1 MFMDK
6 LLVVIPTYN
15 EKENIVKLIPEILKL
30 NLCVLIVDDNSPDKT
45 ADTVNNFFKNNKNV
59 NVLKRKQKLGLG
71 SAYRDGFN
79 WGIKNNFNYLVEMDA
94 DFSHQVNDLKKMIEN
109 KSENRLVIG
118 SRYIPGGEIVGWSKR
133 RELLSKFAN
142 KFVKFLT
149 SSRVNDSTSGFRI
162 YSKQVL
168 EKIDY
173 SKTTSNGYSFQ
184 IEMTLIA
191 VDKGVDVVE
200 VPITF
205 FEREI
210 GKSKMN
216 YKIIL
221 EALKYLLFLKF
232 KKWFFLK

>member
-1 MFMDK
+1 MSNV
-6 LLVVIPTYN
+6 LVVIPTFN
-15 EKENIVKLIPEILKL
+15 EKDNIVKLISQILEL
-30 NLCVLIVDDNSPDKT
+30 DLSVLVVDDNSPDHT
-45 ADTVNNFFKNNKNV
+45 ADIVDNFYLNNNNV
-59 NVLKRKQKLGLG
+59 NILKRKQKLGLG

-94 DFSHQVNDLKKMIEN
+94 DFSHQVNDLKKMIGN

-142 KFVKFLT
+142 KFVKFL
-149 SSRVNDSTSGFRI
+149 SSSKVNDSTSGFRI

-191 VDKGVDVVE
+191 IDKEVDVIE

-205 FEREI
+205 LEREI

-221 EALKYLLFLKF
+221 EALKYLIFLKF
-232 KKWFFLK
+232 KKWFILK

>member
-15 EKENIVKLIPEILKL
+15 EKENIVKLISEILKL
-30 NLCVLIVDDNSPDKT
+30 KLSILIVDDNSPDQT
-45 ADTVNNFFKNNKNV
+45 ANTVNNFFKNNKSV

-149 SSRVNDSTSGFRI
+149 SSKVNDSTSGFRI

-191 VDKGVDVVE
+191 VDKGVDVIE

-205 FEREI
+205 LEREI

-221 EALKYLLFLKF
+221 EALKYLIFLKF
-232 KKWFFLK
+232 KK

>member
-1 MFMDK
+1 MSNV
-6 LLVVIPTYN
+6 LVVIPTFN
-15 EKENIVKLIPEILKL
+15 EKDNIVKLISQILEL
-30 NLCVLIVDDNSPDKT
+30 DLSVLVVDDNSPDHT
-45 ADTVNNFFKNNKNV
+45 ADIVDNFYLNNNNV
-59 NVLKRKQKLGLG
+59 NILKRKQKLGLG

-94 DFSHQVNDLKKMIEN
+94 DFSHQVNDLKKMIGN

-149 SSRVNDSTSGFRI
+149 SSKVNDSTSGFRI

-191 VDKGVDVVE
+191 VDKGIDVIE

-205 FEREI
+205 LEREI

-221 EALKYLLFLKF
+221 EALKYLIFLKF
-232 KKWFFLK
+232 KKWFILK

>member
-15 EKENIVKLIPEILKL
+15 EKENIVKLITEILKL
-30 NLCVLIVDDNSPDKT
+30 DLCVLIVDDNAPDQT

-79 WGIKNNFNYLVEMDA
+79 WGIKNDFNYLVEMDA

-109 KSENRLVIG
+109 KSENCLVIG

-149 SSRVNDSTSGFRI
+149 SSKVNDSTSGFRI

-232 KKWFFLK
+232 KK

>member
-1 MFMDK
+1 M
-6 LLVVIPTYN
+6 IQ
-15 EKENIVKLIPEILKL
+15 
-30 NLCVLIVDDNSPDKT
+30 T

-79 WGIKNNFNYLVEMDA
+79 WGIKNDFNYLVEMDA

-118 SRYIPGGEIVGWSKR
+118 SRYIPDGEIVGWSKR

-149 SSRVNDSTSGFRI
+149 SSKVNDSTSGFRI

-191 VDKGVDVVE
+191 VDKGVDVIE

-205 FEREI
+205 LEREI

-232 KKWFFLK
+232 KK

>member
-15 EKENIVKLIPEILKL
+15 EKENIVKLISEILKL
-30 NLCVLIVDDNSPDKT
+30 KLSILIVDDNSPDQT

-109 KSENRLVIG
+109 KAENRLVIG
-118 SRYIPGGEIVGWSKR
+118 SRYIPDGEIVGWSKR

-149 SSRVNDSTSGFRI
+149 SSKVNDSTSGFRI

-191 VDKGVDVVE
+191 VDKGVDVIE

-205 FEREI
+205 LEREI

-221 EALKYLLFLKF
+221 EALKYLIVLKF
-232 KKWFFLK
+232 KK

>member
-1 MFMDK
+1 MSNV
-6 LLVVIPTYN
+6 LVVIPTFN
-15 EKENIVKLIPEILKL
+15 EKDNIVKLISQILEL
-30 NLCVLIVDDNSPDKT
+30 DLSVLVVDDNSPDHT
-45 ADTVNNFFKNNKNV
+45 ADIVDNFYLNNNNV
-59 NVLKRKQKLGLG
+59 NILKRKQKLGLG

-94 DFSHQVNDLKKMIEN
+94 DFSHQVNDLKKMIGN

-149 SSRVNDSTSGFRI
+149 SSKVNDSTSGFRI

-191 VDKGVDVVE
+191 VDKGIDVIE

-205 FEREI
+205 LEIEI

-221 EALKYLLFLKF
+221 EALKYLIVLKF
-232 KKWFFLK
+232 KK

>member
-149 SSRVNDSTSGFRI
+149 SSKVNDSTSGFRI

-191 VDKGVDVVE
+191 VDKGIDVIE

-205 FEREI
+205 LEREI

-221 EALKYLLFLKF
+221 EALKYLIVLKF
-232 KKWFFLK
+232 KK

>member
-1 MFMDK
+1 
-6 LLVVIPTYN
+6 
-15 EKENIVKLIPEILKL
+15 
-30 NLCVLIVDDNSPDKT
+30 
-45 ADTVNNFFKNNKNV
+45 
-59 NVLKRKQKLGLG
+59 
-71 SAYRDGFN
+71 
-79 WGIKNNFNYLVEMDA
+79 
-94 DFSHQVNDLKKMIEN
+94 MIEN

-118 SRYIPGGEIVGWSKR
+118 SRYIPGGQIVGWSKR

-149 SSRVNDSTSGFRI
+149 YSKVNDSTSGFRI

-191 VDKGVDVVE
+191 VDKGVDVIE

-205 FEREI
+205 LVREV

-221 EALKYLLFLKF
+221 EALKYLIFLKF
-232 KKWFFLK
+232 KK

>member
-15 EKENIVKLIPEILKL
+15 EKENIVKLISEILKL
-30 NLCVLIVDDNSPDKT
+30 KLSILIVDDNSPDQT

-149 SSRVNDSTSGFRI
+149 SSKVNDSTSGFRI

-191 VDKGVDVVE
+191 VDKGVDVIE

-205 FEREI
+205 LERAI

-221 EALKYLLFLKF
+221 EALKYLIVLKF
-232 KKWFFLK
+232 KK

>member
-1 MFMDK
+1 MSNV
-6 LLVVIPTYN
+6 LVVIPTFN
-15 EKENIVKLIPEILKL
+15 EKDNIVKLISQILEL
-30 NLCVLIVDDNSPDKT
+30 DLSVLVVDDNSPDHT
-45 ADTVNNFFKNNKNV
+45 ADIVDNFYLNNNNV
-59 NVLKRKQKLGLG
+59 NILKRKQKLGLG

-149 SSRVNDSTSGFRI
+149 SSKVNDSTSGFRI

-191 VDKGVDVVE
+191 VDKGIDVIE

-205 FEREI
+205 LEREI

-221 EALKYLLFLKF
+221 EALKYLIVLKF
-232 KKWFFLK
+232 KK

>member
-15 EKENIVKLIPEILKL
+15 EKENIVKLISEILKL
-30 NLCVLIVDDNSPDKT
+30 KLSILIVDDNSPDQT

-149 SSRVNDSTSGFRI
+149 SSKVNDSTSGFRI

-205 FEREI
+205 FEREM

-221 EALKYLLFLKF
+221 EALKYLIVLKF
-232 KKWFFLK
+232 KK

>member
-15 EKENIVKLIPEILKL
+15 EKENIVKLITEILKL
-30 NLCVLIVDDNSPDKT
+30 DLCVLIVDDNSPDQT

-79 WGIKNNFNYLVEMDA
+79 WGIKNDFNYLVEMDA

-118 SRYIPGGEIVGWSKR
+118 SRYIPDGEIVGWSKR

-149 SSRVNDSTSGFRI
+149 SYKVNDSTSGFRI

-191 VDKGVDVVE
+191 VDKGVDVIE

-205 FEREI
+205 LEREI

-232 KKWFFLK
+232 KK

>member
-15 EKENIVKLIPEILKL
+15 EKENIVKLITEILKL
-30 NLCVLIVDDNSPDKT
+30 DLCVLIVDDNSPDQT

-79 WGIKNNFNYLVEMDA
+79 WGIKNDFNYLVEMDA

-118 SRYIPGGEIVGWSKR
+118 SRYIPGGNIVGWSKR
-133 RELLSKFAN
+133 RETLSKYAN
-142 KFVKFLT
+142 RFVKFL
-149 SSRVNDSTSGFRI
+149 SSSKVNDSTSGFRV
-162 YSKQVL
+162 YSKEAL

-173 SKTTSNGYSFQ
+173 SKTKSNGYSFQ

-191 VDKGVDVVE
+191 VDKGVEVLE

-205 FEREI
+205 LEREI

-221 EALKYLLFLKF
+221 EALQYLLSLKF
-232 KKWFFLK
+232 KK

>member
-149 SSRVNDSTSGFRI
+149 SSKVNDSTSGFRI

-191 VDKGVDVVE
+191 VDKGIDVIE

-205 FEREI
+205 LEREI

-232 KKWFFLK
+232 KK

>member
-15 EKENIVKLIPEILKL
+15 EKENIVKLITEILKL
-30 NLCVLIVDDNSPDKT
+30 DLCVLIVDDNSPDQT

-79 WGIKNNFNYLVEMDA
+79 WGIKNDFNYLVEMDA

-118 SRYIPGGEIVGWSKR
+118 SRYIPDGEIVGWSKR

-149 SSRVNDSTSGFRI
+149 SSKVNDSTSGFRI

-191 VDKGVDVVE
+191 VDKGVDVIE

-205 FEREI
+205 LEREI

-232 KKWFFLK
+232 KK